1 MKNRRFVFLTA
12 MFAVALLVGNTSNT
26 FAQDKAEL
34 PDCPSDATAVVAS
47 PPPQPTPPPEPVVL
61 QPPPAP
67 PVEDP
72 CKDCKKENSDLRQQL
87 DGAHKLIAE
96 QGGGHGNSPAA
107 EHSADWHWGIGGK
120 FAILPGQKAGLTQIY
135 GMSRWLPGPVGVEAL
150 LGLGVWP
157 TSNGEVG
164 SAPFAGSLQLA
175 ALLPMAEKVDAFLGV
190 EYSGM
195 RTPFKEKSGSGWASD
210 LAVLGGASAVFGH
223 FQARLSTGPSVYASM
238 ERLHGWWV
246 GLELGY
252 YY

>member
-1 MKNRRFVFLTA
+1 MQTRRFVFMTA
-12 MFAVALLVGNTSNT
+12 IVAVTLLVGFTSNA
-26 FAQDKAEL
+26 FAQAQEEL
-34 PDCPSDATAVVAS
+34 PDCPEEATAVKAQ
-47 PPPQPTPPPEPVVL
+47 PPAEPAPPLAPPQ
-61 QPPPAP
+61 PAP

-96 QGGGHGNSPAA
+96 QGGGHGNNSGTA
-107 EHSADWHWGIGGK
+107 EHGADWHWGIGGK
-120 FAILPGQKAGLTQIY
+120 FGLLPGQKAGLTQIY

-175 ALLPMAEKVDAFLGV
+175 ALLALAREVDVFLGV

-223 FQARLSTGPSVYASM
+223 FQARLSTGPIVYASM

>member
-1 MKNRRFVFLTA
+1 MKRRKAMKNRWFAFMTA
-12 MFAVALLVGNTSNT
+12 IVAVTLLVGFTSNA
-26 FAQDKAEL
+26 FAQAEEEL
-34 PDCPSDATAVVAS
+34 PDCPPDATAVVA
-47 PPPQPTPPPEPVVL
+47 QPPPESAP
-61 QPPPAP
+61 PPPAVPAP
-67 PVEDP
+67 PTEDP

-96 QGGGHGNSPAA
+96 QGGGHGSGTE

-120 FAILPGQKAGLTQIY
+120 FGLLPGQKAGLSQIY

-175 ALLPMAEKVDAFLGV
+175 ALLALGKEVDAFLGV
-190 EYSGM
+190 EYSGL
-195 RTPFKEKSGSGWASD
+195 RTPFKEKTGSGWASD
-210 LAVLGGASAVFGH
+210 LAVLGGASAVFGN

>member
-1 MKNRRFVFLTA
+1 MKTRRFVFLTA
-12 MFAVALLVGNTSNT
+12 MFAVALLVGNTSNA

-34 PDCPSDATAVVAS
+34 PDCPPDATAVVAS
-47 PPPQPTPPPEPVVL
+47 PPPQPTPPAPTVL
-61 QPPPAP
+61 QPPPATI
-67 PVEDP
+67 EDP
-72 CKDCKKENSDLRQQL
+72 CLGCKKENQDLRQQL
-87 DGAHKLIAE
+87 DGAYNLLSNKKDPGSATE
-96 QGGGHGNSPAA
+96 HG
-107 EHSADWHWGIGGK
+107 ADWHWGIGGK
-120 FAILPGQKAGLTQIY
+120 FGLLPGQKAGLTQIY

-164 SAPFAGSLQLA
+164 SAPFAGSLQLT
-175 ALLPMAEKVDAFLGV
+175 ALLALAREVDVFLGV
-190 EYSGM
+190 EYNGM
-195 RTPFKEKSGSGWASD
+195 RTPFKEKSGSGWASN
-210 LAVLGGASAVFGH
+210 LAVLGGASVVFGN